1 MEWEHLL
8 LLTNAQGRSKAVLAR
23 SFLPYAKDL
32 LLGFGSSLCISN
44 TLKFSNSVLKYL
56 WPIADLSESRE
67 QPFLL
72 ADADAG
78 NS

>member
-8 LLTNAQGRSKAVLAR
+8 LLTNAQRYSKAALAR
-23 SFLPYAKDL
+23 GFFFPHAKL
-32 LLGFGSSLCISN
+32 LLGFGSSLGISN
-44 TLKFSNSVLKYL
+44 TSKVSNSVLKYL
-56 WPIADLSESRE
+56 CPVADLSESQE